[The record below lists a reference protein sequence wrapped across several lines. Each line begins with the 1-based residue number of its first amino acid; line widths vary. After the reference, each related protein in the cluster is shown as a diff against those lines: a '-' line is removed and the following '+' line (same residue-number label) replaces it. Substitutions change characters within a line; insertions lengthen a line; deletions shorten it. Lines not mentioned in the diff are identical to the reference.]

1 MFYKSDNSG
10 KQEINLFKKN
20 NTKNDNQTLFYNDI
34 KNNSTSPM
42 KRSEQP
48 ISTSRGS
55 NPNIVDIINHTNRNA
70 GNEYK

>member
-1 MFYKSDNSG
+1 MFYKGDNIG

-20 NTKNDNQTLFYNDI
+20 NSKNENQTLIFNGI

-42 KRSEQP
+42 KRAEQP
-48 ISTSRGS
+48 VATSRGNSS
-55 NPNIVDIINHTNRNA
+55 NFVDLMSQTHRNG